1 MQVRIGIKMKKN
13 LVILAVW
20 FLPSMG
26 MFWLLNENMLA
37 WSLFGWGTTVLL
49 ANIVF
54 SFFNDQGDLAHTQ
67 DSLDQESQTSL
78 IQTSTM
84 VSIENAASK
93 IAIGSARVS
102 FFINQLAKFFE
113 SQSTCTK
120 EIADKIKNL
129 ESANE
134 EVLEFSDSVLANINE
149 SQSQAL
155 KSIEELKNVS
165 EQQTQLDT
173 KISVTKNLLSELK
186 KNASAI
192 GNIVD
197 TINQLAEQTNM
208 LALNAAIE
216 AARAGEQGRGFA
228 VVADEVRNLAQRTT
242 DATQGIADVLNHITN
257 KSSES
262 VSAIEQVSDAGTEM
276 STLVSSTS
284 ERLNESMLAVQSAQQ
299 AVSSLNDKIE
309 LIKQDNTGISA
320 ISQDSYYQIDSHTQ
334 QLKDVSSEALKVSQ
348 HSEIIFTNL
357 TDSQINSRHQQ
368 VQRIAKAAAASI
380 GECLERAIT
389 EGKLSVNQ
397 IFDTNYQ
404 KIENTN
410 PPKYNTSYDGFSDSA
425 FPVIQEPILQN
436 NNFVI
441 YAGAVDKNGY
451 FPTHNKCFSHPVSGN
466 YEVDLAKSRTKRIFD
481 DPTGIRC
488 GQHTNEFL
496 LQTYQRDTGEIMHDL
511 SAPIY
516 VNGRH
521 WGGFRIGY
529 AAQETH

>member
-1 MQVRIGIKMKKN
+1 MGVRMMKS
-13 LVILAVW
+13 LVIFVVWLLPSLGMLW
-20 FLPSMG
+20 FLSEPVSS
-26 MFWLLNENMLA
+26 
-37 WSLFGWGTTVLL
+37 WSVFGWGSIILL
-49 ANIVF
+49 ANSVS
-54 SFFNDQGDLAHTQ
+54 SFIKHKSDEVYSEQAFDEQ
-67 DSLDQESQTSL
+67 SQTSL
-78 IQTSTM
+78 VKTETM
-84 VSIENAASK
+84 VSIEKAASK

-113 SQSTCTK
+113 HQSSCTK

-134 EVLEFSDSVLANINE
+134 EVLQFSDNVLANINE
-149 SQSQAL
+149 SQSQAI

-165 EQQTQLDT
+165 EQQHQLDT
-173 KISVTKNLLSELK
+173 KISTTKSLLSELK
-186 KNASAI
+186 QNASAI

-262 VSAIEQVSDAGTEM
+262 VTAIEQVSEAGSQM
-276 STLVSSTS
+276 SNLVSNTS

-309 LIKQDNTGISA
+309 SIKQDNTGISA
-320 ISQDSYYQIDSHTQ
+320 ISQESYYQIDSHTQ
-334 QLKDVSSEALKVSQ
+334 KLKEVSSEAMRVSQ
-348 HSEIIFTNL
+348 HSEIIFINL
-357 TDSQINSRHQQ
+357 TDKQINSRHQQ
-368 VQRIAKAAAASI
+368 VQRIAIAAAKSI
-380 GECLERAIT
+380 GECFEKAIT
-389 EGKLSVNQ
+389 EGKLSVNHV
-397 IFDTNYQ
+397 FDTNYK

-410 PPKYNTSYDGFSDSA
+410 PIKYNTSYDGFSDNA
-425 FPVIQEPILQN
+425 FPLIQEPILQN
-436 NNFVI
+436 NNFIV

-451 FPTHNKCFSHPVSGN
+451 FPTHNKCFSHPMSGN

-488 GQHTNEFL
+488 GQHTNDFL

-529 AAQETH
+529 AAQETQ